1 MTTKKTIAT
10 FVVAVALTVATI
22 VGSGVV
28 AERVGV
34 DVGAAVYAC
43 GTSAGGG
50 C

>member
-1 MTTKKTIAT
+1 MNTKRIAQ
-10 FVVAVALTVATI
+10 FVVAVVLTFATV

-28 AERVGV
+28 AEQIGWAVGT
-34 DVGAAVYAC
+34 AVYAC

>member
-1 MTTKKTIAT
+1 MIIKRIAK
-10 FVVAVALTVATI
+10 FVIAVTLPLAIV

-28 AERVGV
+28 AKQIGLAVGT
-34 DVGAAVYAC
+34 AVYAC